1 MRESLKILYQEAWN
15 EHYDRIKKFCACHL
29 HRCPDMIEDCCQEVF
44 LLYYE
49 ALLKKH
55 KIENAG
61 AWLRKVALTQVLRI
75 EKQAEKRQKIVDLF
89 ENSENEQYGI
99 EYDYVEEIIK
109 DEYSDSTIIKMLVK
123 TLSEEEKFIFNGCF
137 LHSYPPDEMAEQLH
151 INNYYLYKKK
161 WMLKKKIEA
170 KVPEIIGDIVENE
183 FNNTKIEKGKKSFV
197 RNA

>member
-1 MRESLKILYQEAWN
+1 M
-15 EHYDRIKKFCACHL
+15 
-29 HRCPDMIEDCCQEVF
+29 
-44 LLYYE
+44 
-49 ALLKKH
+49 
-55 KIENAG
+55 
-61 AWLRKVALTQVLRI
+61 RKVALTQVLRI

-151 INNYYLYKKK
+151 INTNYLYKKK